1 MRLPETFTF
10 TCPLKINCG
19 NHALDHLPSELAA
32 VEAKAPLILADRE
45 QIGRQGLRTVIDAF
59 KTSGMT
65 LGVYDR
71 LTDQPQKELLP
82 VLAKMYRDGGCD
94 CLIAVGQG
102 AVVDMAKCLN
112 AVGSAGNDRTAG
124 SAATSI
130 GLLGPLML
138 VITPGG
144 NGYEVT
150 GHASDGEH
158 RFHSDHLA
166 PSAAF
171 IDPRMMK
178 AGSTDELAEGALI
191 GLAQAVEAFLDETA
205 GPMCR
210 AYAHTAIGLIL
221 KYLPLAV
228 RKKDRLRSM
237 SAVVN
242 GQAAAGCAF
251 SAALPGVC
259 HALGTGLQEHSEL
272 PLGFLLAALLP
283 HLVEQAGSQSPET
296 AGGLLYP
303 MVGENIFAITAPDLM
318 VSRAMALFWEF
329 FDAVGLELNRTIP
342 SSLGEAGLSDE
353 QIEDILSRI
362 DSGPDADRAAHIIA
376 GAKSKPFRS

>member
-1 MRLPETFTF
+1 MHLPETFSF
-10 TCPLKINCG
+10 ACPLKINCG
-19 NHALDHLPSELAA
+19 NHALDHLPAELFA
-32 VEAKAPLILADRE
+32 VGAKAPLILADRK

-59 KTSGMT
+59 RTSGMA

-71 LTDQPQKELLP
+71 LPDQPQQELLP

-94 CLIAVGQG
+94 CLIAVGHG

-112 AVGSAGNDRTAG
+112 AAG
-124 SAATSI
+124 STDNDPTAESAAIST
-130 GLLGPLML
+130 GLSGPLML
-138 VITPGG
+138 VLTPGG

-150 GHASDGEH
+150 GHASDGGH
-158 RFHSDHLA
+158 RFRRAHLA

-178 AGSTDELAEGALI
+178 AGSNDELAEGALI

-210 AYAHTAIGLIL
+210 AYAHTAIGLIIT
-221 KYLPLAV
+221 YLPAAL
-228 RKKDRLRSM
+228 RKKERAKSM

-242 GQAAAGCAF
+242 GQVAAGCAF
-251 SAALPGVC
+251 SAASPGIC
-259 HALGTGLQEHSEL
+259 HRLGTGLQQHSEL
-272 PLGFLLAALLP
+272 PLGFLLAVLLP

-303 MVGENIFAITAPDLM
+303 MVGENIFAITAPDLK

-329 FDAVGLELNRTIP
+329 FDAVGVELNRTVP
-342 SSLGEAGLSDE
+342 SSLMETGLSDA
-353 QIEDILSRI
+353 QIEDTLSRI
-362 DSGPDADRAAHIIA
+362 ASGPDADRAAHIVA
-376 GAKSKPFRS
+376 GAKTIPFRS